1 MGTPVATFSEAAS
14 IISGVYSWDGTR
26 EGCSFFE
33 VISGDSCAYWDIDRR
48 VELPEPVSLE
58 ALNVHHRETLALS
71 IAGIKTFLERKY
83 VGQHDLPDE
92 AFLVLR
98 ACTAEKSSFH
108 VLLRKR
114 LGGPA
119 ERGEFRRKLVRQ
131 KAAAERAAATGTAG
145 HRSQAERTEQGERAE
160 GTQNTQEPVYKGIIR
175 SGLAAHSTIWHQD
188 PPGLGTAELGDLAP
202 ALVVLAGLSG
212 SGLGVW
218 YLGHWLPDLDSD
230 STIRTTYL
238 DATLKEDLSYGSKL

>member
-92 AFLVLR
+92 AFLVLG
-98 ACTAEKSSFH
+98 ACTKEKSSFH

-114 LGGPA
+114 LGGPI

-145 HRSQAERTEQGERAE
+145 HRR
-160 GTQNTQEPVYKGIIR
+160 
-175 SGLAAHSTIWHQD
+175 HQD